1 MRLPGVCAVL
11 RLAVRSEAPPR
22 HGVSRRGL
30 EPLAAGHL
38 DLQLVDPVGEARLAR
53 DLSRHAIA
61 GGVNHDPDLPRAT
74 SAASAW
80 FRARPGWCARRPNRP
95 AESAEIGRASWRER
109 VCQYV

>member
-80 FRARPGWCARRPNRP
+80 FRSEEHTSELQSLMRISYAVFCLKKK
-95 AESAEIGRASWRER
+95 R
-109 VCQYV
+109 V